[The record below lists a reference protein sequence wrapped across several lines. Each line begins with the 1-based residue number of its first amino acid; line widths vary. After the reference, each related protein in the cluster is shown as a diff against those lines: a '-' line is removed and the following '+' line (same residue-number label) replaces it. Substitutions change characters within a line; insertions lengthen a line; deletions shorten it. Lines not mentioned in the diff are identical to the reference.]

1 MSVTAT
7 PTGVN
12 ASQIPSSR
20 WLVTI
25 VAALFVALP
34 AVYGLRLWFDPSV
47 AWLHPELL
55 ATSDYIWGLPEESV
69 ISRLSKAVDWKA
81 FDPNVNR
88 VRPVNDAA
96 ETIDAIARP
105 YLTII
110 FGPHASMTPVAVFTA
125 VLSPLF
131 LFLALRRT
139 GLSILAVAALVGL
152 FLAST
157 GFLSVIIAYIRPAKK
172 ITILTFCICL
182 YLADRH
188 ARSRSTRSF
197 AALVGVLFVS
207 FFADEMDL
215 VKYPVL
221 ALLFF
226 PSLLWRTTWT
236 KRAIFLSLP
245 VLFLAVTAWGLP
257 AFYARFSVHGAWDAL
272 ADSKK
277 FTVLGYLADPYFYVS
292 FVAHLARSIL
302 TTTGISM
309 HVPLTE
315 GAALLALIGG
325 TAVVV
330 IRRIGAPAT
339 RWGMAASAM
348 SLVGM
353 AFYTTLLDWYPF
365 PHEISYLGSFTYY
378 YHSSLVVVVVVWLA
392 YSWQALLQGTHDRRY
407 AHQAALI
414 GGLVA
419 CAIAITSNF
428 AMFHQVNL
436 LVQYIHL
443 YPFSEP
449 EIYRELRAS
458 QHGLLHP
465 ETLTTHVRLT
475 FRKDNGRMARQYD
488 NAARALLGS
497 QWQESNFHLLFELF
511 KKTPIMLDEK
521 LNSVVKAYYPLAT
534 YEVRIR

>member
-7 PTGVN
+7 APGLGTSKV
-12 ASQIPSSR
+12 PSSR

-25 VAALFVALP
+25 VAALFVAAP
-34 AVYGLRLWFDPSV
+34 ALYGLRLWFDPTV

-55 ATSDYIWGLPEESV
+55 ATSSYVWGLPDEGV
-69 ISRLSKAVDWKA
+69 LARLGKAVDWKA

-88 VRPVNDAA
+88 VRPVNDTA
-96 ETIDAIARP
+96 ETIDAVARP
-105 YLTII
+105 YLTAI
-110 FGPHASMTPVAVFTA
+110 FGPHASMTPVAVLTA
-125 VLSPLF
+125 IVSPLF

-139 GLSILAVAALVGL
+139 GLAILAVAALVGL
-152 FLAST
+152 FLSST

-172 ITILTFCICL
+172 ITILTFSICL

-188 ARSRSTRSF
+188 ARSGSNRSF
-197 AALVGVLFVS
+197 AALITVLFIS

-221 ALLFF
+221 ALLYF
-226 PSLLWRTTWT
+226 PSLIWRTTWT

-245 VLFLAVTAWGLP
+245 ILFLVVTAWGLP

-277 FTVLGYLADPYFYVS
+277 FTVLGYLADPYFYVT

-302 TTTGISM
+302 TTIGISM
-309 HVPLTE
+309 HVPVTE

-330 IRRIGAPAT
+330 FRRIGAPAT
-339 RWGMAASAM
+339 RWGMAASALA
-348 SLVGM
+348 LVGM

-365 PHEISYLGSFTYY
+365 PNEISYLGSFTYY
-378 YHSSLVVVVVVWLA
+378 YHSSLVVMVIVWLA
-392 YSWQALLQGTHDRRY
+392 YSWLALLQGTEGRLY
-407 AHQAALI
+407 AHQATLV
-414 GGLVA
+414 GGLIA

-428 AMFHQVNL
+428 VMFHQVNL
-436 LVQYIHL
+436 LVQYIHI

-449 EIYRELRAS
+449 AIYQELRAN
-458 QHGLLHP
+458 QEALLHP
-465 ETLTTHVRLT
+465 EDLTTPVRLT
-475 FRKDNGRMARQYD
+475 FSKDNGRMAKQYD
-488 NAARALLGS
+488 ETARAVLGP
-497 QWQESNFHLLFELF
+497 QWQESNYHLLFEMF

-521 LNSVVKAYYPLAT
+521 LAMVVKAYYPRAIS
-534 YEVRIR
+534 EVRIR